1 MAKAIR
7 KKTAER
13 RRYTAEYRREAL
25 LLADKVGVTEAAKQ
39 LGLHESQLYSWR
51 SKDRLERGQS
61 DVEKQQALEILRL
74 KRQLAEKTEDLTILK
89 KRPRTLPRGAE
100 EATTAKYAFMIAVRG
115 EFTVTALCR
124 ALDVSPSAFHA
135 WRRRRDQGRNHG
147 AGMPAIKALVL
158 AAFTAEKG
166 RSGSP
171 RLTLD
176 LADAGHRHDRKTIAK
191 CLKEM
196 GLRAKAARKFK
207 VTTDSGHGKPT
218 APNLLN
224 REFHATAPNQKWVGD
239 ITYLHTDEG
248 WLYLA
253 TVIDLYSR
261 KVIGWAMSDRMKAE
275 LACDALT
282 MALWRRGFPQ
292 GVLVHTDRGSQYC
305 SDKYQKLLV
314 KHKLVCSMS
323 GTGNCY
329 DNACAESFFHT
340 LKVELVHGE
349 RFDKRSDMRQAV
361 FEYIEL
367 DYNRRRRHSAIG
379 MVSPEA
385 FEAQRVA

>member
-1 MAKAIR
+1 
-7 KKTAER
+7 
-13 RRYTAEYRREAL
+13 
-25 LLADKVGVTEAAKQ
+25 
-39 LGLHESQLYSWR
+39 
-51 SKDRLERGQS
+51 
-61 DVEKQQALEILRL
+61 
-74 KRQLAEKTEDLTILK
+74 
-89 KRPRTLPRGAE
+89 
-100 EATTAKYAFMIAVRG
+100 MIAVRS

-124 ALDVSPSAFHA
+124 VLEVSRSAFLA

-147 AGMPAIKALVL
+147 AGLPAIKALVL
-158 AAFTAEKG
+158 AAYMAEKG

-191 CLKEM
+191 CLKALE
-196 GLRAKAARKFK
+196 LRAKAARKFK
-207 VTTDSGHGKPT
+207 VTTDSSHGKPT

-224 REFHATAPNQKWVGD
+224 REFYASAPNQKWVGD

-282 MALWRRGFPQ
+282 MALWRRGFPK
-292 GVLVHTDRGSQYC
+292 GVLMHTDRGSQYC
-305 SDKYQKLLV
+305 SDKYQRLLV

-323 GTGNCY
+323 GTGNCF

-349 RFDKRSDMRQAV
+349 RFDKRSDMRRAV

>member
-1 MAKAIR
+1 MVKVIK

-25 LLADKVGVTEAAKQ
+25 LLADKVGVAVAAKQ
-39 LGLHESQLYSWR
+39 LGLHESQLYNWR
-51 SKDRLERGQS
+51 GKDRLERSQS
-61 DVEKQQALEILRL
+61 EVEKQQALEIVRL
-74 KRQLAEKTEDLTILK
+74 KRQLAEKTEDLAILK
-89 KRPRTLPRGAE
+89 KRQRTLPRGVE
-100 EATTAKYAFMIAVRG
+100 EAATAKYAFMIEVRG
-115 EFTVTALCR
+115 EFTVTAMCR
-124 ALDVSPSAFHA
+124 TLEVSPSAFHA
-135 WRRRRDQGRNHG
+135 WRHRRDQGRNHG
-147 AGMPAIKALVL
+147 AGHPAMDALVS
-158 AAFTAEKG
+158 AAFHAEKG

-176 LADAGHRHDRKTIAK
+176 LAGAGHRHDRKTVGK
-191 CLKEM
+191 CMNRL
-196 GLRAKAARKFK
+196 GLRAKGARKFK

-224 REFHATAPNQKWVGD
+224 REFYAAAPNLKWVGD

-253 TVIDLYSR
+253 TVMDLYSR
-261 KVIGWAMSDRMKAE
+261 KVVGWAMSDRMKAE

-282 MALWRRGFPQ
+282 MALWRRGFPK

-305 SDKYQKLLV
+305 SDKYQDLLV

-340 LKVELVHGE
+340 LKVELIHGE
-349 RFDKRSDMRQAV
+349 RFNKRSDMRAAV